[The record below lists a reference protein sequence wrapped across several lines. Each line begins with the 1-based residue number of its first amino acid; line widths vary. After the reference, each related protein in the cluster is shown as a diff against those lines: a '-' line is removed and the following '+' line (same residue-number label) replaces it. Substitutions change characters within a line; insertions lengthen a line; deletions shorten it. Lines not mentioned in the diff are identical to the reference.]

1 MASGFEFQSPDS
13 RGPHFL
19 IMLSA
24 GRQLEKTHE
33 KDIINASNQR
43 NQTVI
48 KSQDMLYYS
57 REKSK
62 TCFVGGSVSR
72 TMLTYSGVGDGRLRR
87 SLGTLCLE
95 CFKIPP
101 RRVGQELTKMG
112 VGLLILSFLFPS
124 PSSSLSPF
132 SLVVCFL
139 IS

>member
-72 TMLTYSGVGDGRLRR
+72 AMLTYSGVREDDSGGLWGLCVYNVSR
-87 SLGTLCLE
+87 SLLG
-95 CFKIPP
+95 
-101 RRVGQELTKMG
+101 ELG
-112 VGLLILSFLFPS
+112 R
-124 PSSSLSPF
+124 SS
-132 SLVVCFL
+132 
-139 IS
+139 